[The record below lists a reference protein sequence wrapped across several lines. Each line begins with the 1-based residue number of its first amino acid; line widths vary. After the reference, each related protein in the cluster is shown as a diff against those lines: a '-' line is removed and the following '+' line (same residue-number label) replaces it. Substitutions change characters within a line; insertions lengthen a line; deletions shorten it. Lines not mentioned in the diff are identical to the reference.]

1 MSSISQMVKEIV
13 LGDPTLFYCI
23 ANDIVNYSKLAKK
36 LKPIISDYL
45 GQEVSNEAIKM
56 ALIRLVEKIKVEGI
70 PTRAEVLDIIAR
82 SSVEVR
88 TGITIITL
96 RSGRSIEAVML
107 LSKLAPKSRFLAVM
121 QSVMALTVVLDNET
135 AEEFIRS
142 FGSSGDILQIQRD
155 HSAIVIVSPQEIM
168 YVPGV
173 LSYIASILAQN
184 NINIIHIE
192 SCYTDTIII
201 VSKDDLLKAFQVI
214 SRHIEAAKK
223 SIERKKFPR

>member
-1 MSSISQMVKEIV
+1 
-13 LGDPTLFYCI
+13 
-23 ANDIVNYSKLAKK
+23 
-36 LKPIISDYL
+36 
-45 GQEVSNEAIKM
+45 
-56 ALIRLVEKIKVEGI
+56 LIRLVEKIKVEGI
-70 PTRAEVLDIIAR
+70 PTRAEVLDVIAR

-96 RSGRSIEAVML
+96 RSGRSIEAIML

-135 AEEFIRS
+135 AEEFIRGI
-142 FGSSGDILQIQRD
+142 GSSGDILQIQRD

-168 YVPGV
+168 YIPGV

-214 SRHIEAAKK
+214 SRHIEAARKY
-223 SIERKKFPR
+223 IERKKFPR